1 MVCVQGSNNHITS
14 DIIIPQLV
22 DDYDNF
28 SISRIMNHSLSVSE
42 NNMRHILMR

>member
-1 MVCVQGSNNHITS
+1 MVCVEGSNNHITS
-14 DIIIPQLV
+14 DKFV

-42 NNMRHILMR
+42 NNMRHYLMM